1 MSDVSVIGLGAMG
14 WRALPA
20 GFWCGP
26 ARVRLRS
33 SRYGALGLESGAD
46 YLDGAIL
53 AYPDQ
58 MGFRT
63 PSAPRV
69 QDKLASP

>member
-14 WRALPA
+14 CRALPA
-20 GFWCGP
+20 GFRCGP
-26 ARVRLRS
+26 
-33 SRYGALGLESGAD
+33 
-46 YLDGAIL
+46 

-69 QDKLASP
+69 QDKQASP